1 MARHAGT
8 PSILWTDR
16 PGQSRAADAV
26 QPTIPCAR
34 SQPHSP
40 SRAAIGRVTLAL
52 AGLPRPGHAAHD
64 KGAGTE
70 FVAISEWLR
79 LRASLPRRM
88 NGRSPWRREVHLSD
102 TKTPAAAN
110 RQPCEPHIGD
120 GLQPCLL
127 ACASSRSARRAIK
140 STEINTKT
148 LAYSLYMPVELRI
161 PIQKLSGLKSKP
173 TKSLAMVVY
182 GVHSYVRHSWTQTA
196 IKCLDCAP
204 WVIISFKA
212 KQRRVVYWK
221 RQAQFVVTMLKC
233 VCGGVSS
240 QESRLREKPT
250 KLSIHGTLHF
260 KTMLALTLRS
270 SHPRVLWAPPADSSR
285 TSRARRPQSS
295 CSSGYSPAAREQV
308 ATGRARFGT
317 AECHG

>member
-233 VCGGVSS
+233 VCGGGIITRIQTQREAYEAVNPRNIALQDHVS
-240 QESRLREKPT
+240 T
-250 KLSIHGTLHF
+250 D
-260 KTMLALTLRS
+260 LAIFS
-270 SHPRVLWAPPADSSR
+270 SSR
-285 TSRARRPQSS
+285 SLGSTCRLVSYIS
-295 CSSGYSPAAREQV
+295 CTSPAEFMFVRI
-308 ATGRARFGT
+308 
-317 AECHG
+317 